1 MNNIKESIINEQIP
15 DKNVMVIDESG
26 NKIGV
31 LARDGAIRIA
41 QNKGMDLVLVSDI
54 SASPL
59 VAKIMDNAK
68 YRYDQKR
75 KAKEARKNQKTITV
89 KEIQLSP
96 VIQEHDIQTK
106 ERHARKFLEKG
117 NYVKITMRLKGRM
130 VTRADQG
137 KEIIINFIERL
148 SEISEIKGKIK
159 LDERNLETLLIPI
172 KEKR

>member
-1 MNNIKESIINEQIP
+1 MNNIKESITNEQIP
-15 DKNVMVIDESG
+15 NKSVMVIDEGG

-41 QNKGMDLVLVSDI
+41 QNKGMDLVLVSDLN
-54 SASPL
+54 ADPL

-75 KAKEARKNQKTITV
+75 KAKEARKNQKTIIV

-117 NYVKITMRLKGRM
+117 NHVRVTMLLKGRM
-130 VTRADQG
+130 ITRADKG
-137 KEIIINFIERL
+137 KEVILNFVERL

-159 LDERNLETLLIPI
+159 LDERNLEAFLVPI
-172 KEKR
+172 KE